1 MVKILLVDDDK
12 NIREMIKE
20 YAQTENWQFFDA
32 DTGLKGWELAQKN
45 VFDLIIIDIMMP
57 VMDGWTALRKIRQ
70 NSQVPVIMLTAR
82 NEEYDRLLGF
92 ELGADDYLGK
102 PFSPKELIAR
112 IKALLKR
119 SGSLESEYQVLEF
132 DSLLINAQAHL
143 AYLDGI
149 QLALT
154 PKEYD
159 LLTFMASRPGQAF
172 TRDQLLNHVWGYDY
186 FGGSRTVDTHV
197 RSLRDR
203 LGSHR
208 YLIETVWGM
217 GYRFQ
222 SKGSK

>member
-1 MVKILLVDDDK
+1 M
-12 NIREMIKE
+12 
-20 YAQTENWQFFDA
+20 
-32 DTGLKGWELAQKN
+32 AQKS
-45 VFDLIIIDIMMP
+45 VYDLIVIDIMMP

-70 NSQVPVIMLTAR
+70 DSEVPVVMLTAR

-119 SGSLESEYQVLEF
+119 SGSLEQDRQVLEF
-132 DSLLINAQAHL
+132 DDLLINAQAHL
-143 AYLDGI
+143 AWLSGN

-159 LLTFMASRPGQAF
+159 LLAFMASRPGQAF

-186 FGGSRTVDTHV
+186 LGDSRTVDTHV
-197 RSLRDR
+197 RSLRDK

-208 YLIETVWGM
+208 YLVETVWGM